1 MKLLVTG
8 GLGFIGS
15 NFCRLMLAK
24 HPDYELINVDK
35 IGIGANPANLHD
47 IENDKRY
54 TFIKGDICNPQLMNR
69 LIHQVDAVVNIAAET
84 HVDRS
89 ISDPNVFLQNNTVGT
104 FTILEAIRKHNHKAR
119 LLQVSTD
126 EVYGEALEGSFTENT
141 PPKPSNPYSAAKAA
155 ADMFVLSYHKT
166 FGLNVSITR
175 CTNNFGPYQLPE
187 KLIPKTVIRAL
198 RDLPI
203 PIYGKGTNI
212 RDWIYVQDHCEA
224 LNTVL
229 EKGKAGEI
237 YNVSAGNEI
246 ANIEIVKKIICL
258 LNKPESLITFVE
270 DRPGHD
276 TRYSLDSTKTRTELG
291 WKPKFSFEKSLEST
305 VKWYLDNEHW
315 WTPFAT
321 EVILHPTPWKLRWS
335 SLKLLITGAS
345 GLYGSKLAQLALAK
359 NFEVYSSDIQSL
371 SVYGN
376 FVKLDI
382 SEKAQV
388 EEAFKTIKPDVVVH
402 AATLTDVDKCEL
414 NKELAWKVNV
424 EGTKNIVEAARK
436 YGFFSN
442 LHFH

>member
-24 HPDYELINVDK
+24 HPDVELINVDK
-35 IGIGANPANLHD
+35 IGMGANPANLHD

-54 TFIKGDICNPQLMNR
+54 TFIKGDICNLLLMNR
-69 LIHQVDAVVNIAAET
+69 LVHQVDAVVNIAAET

-89 ISDPNVFLQNNTVGT
+89 IVDPNMFLQNNTVGT
-104 FTILEAIRKHNHKAR
+104 FIILEAIRKHNHKAR

-126 EVYGEALEGSFTENT
+126 EVYGEATEGSFTENT
-141 PPKPSNPYSAAKAA
+141 PLKPSNPYSAAKAA
-155 ADMFVLSYHKT
+155 GDMFVLSYYKT

-175 CTNNFGPYQLPE
+175 CTNNFGPYQMPE

-224 LNTVL
+224 LSTVL
-229 EKGKAGEI
+229 DKGKAGEI

-246 ANIEIVKKIICL
+246 ANIEIAKKIICQL
-258 LNKPESLITFVE
+258 QKQESLITFVE

-276 TRYSLDSTKTRTELG
+276 TRYSLDSAKIRSELG
-291 WKPKFSFEKSLEST
+291 WKPKFSFEESLEST
-305 VKWYLDNEHW
+305 VKWYLNNEHW

-321 EVILHPTPWKLRWS
+321 EVILHPTPWKLGG
-335 SLKLLITGAS
+335 I
-345 GLYGSKLAQLALAK
+345 
-359 NFEVYSSDIQSL
+359 
-371 SVYGN
+371 
-376 FVKLDI
+376 
-382 SEKAQV
+382 
-388 EEAFKTIKPDVVVH
+388 H
-402 AATLTDVDKCEL
+402 
-414 NKELAWKVNV
+414 
-424 EGTKNIVEAARK
+424 
-436 YGFFSN
+436 
-442 LHFH
+442 